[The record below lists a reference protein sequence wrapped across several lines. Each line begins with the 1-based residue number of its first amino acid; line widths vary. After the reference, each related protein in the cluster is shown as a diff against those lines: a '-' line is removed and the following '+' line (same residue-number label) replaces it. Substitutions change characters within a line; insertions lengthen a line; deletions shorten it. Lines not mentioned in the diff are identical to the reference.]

1 MNKYQEA
8 LIYFCN
14 GCHHEYEEGNYGQ
27 CKRVEGRC
35 GHYKSLKEAC
45 DKAEK
50 YDEINRVYLKN
61 EVMESADINAER
73 LQQLYE
79 DMQTFIDKATPFIG
93 SIMNKYQEAI
103 NELYKQRAERYKVHQ
118 KHKDWSKEIKE
129 YDKVGEALE
138 TLQEL
143 VDQTK
148 TPTLEEVKKEW
159 EELGWYWHY
168 FYNENGIAN
177 KYRITKYVPSRK
189 RDGSGDYQLEI
200 YLCNNTKTFNIN
212 FNMDM
217 QEYQLLTKTFKA
229 LGWL

>member
-1 MNKYQEA
+1 MTSKPKLNQPDVESTITSPIGESLNVNFTIPSKQFEQVFEKDTN
-8 LIYFCN
+8 I
-14 GCHHEYEEGNYGQ
+14 E
-27 CKRVEGRC
+27 KRN
-35 GHYKSLKEAC
+35 L
-45 DKAEK
+45 
-50 YDEINRVYLKN
+50 
-61 EVMESADINAER
+61 
-73 LQQLYE
+73 
-79 DMQTFIDKATPFIG
+79 
-93 SIMNKYQEAI
+93 
-103 NELYKQRAERYKVHQ
+103 
-118 KHKDWSKEIKE
+118 
-129 YDKVGEALE
+129 
-138 TLQEL
+138 
-143 VDQTK
+143 
-148 TPTLEEVKKEW
+148 TLEEVKKEW

>member
-1 MNKYQEA
+1 MEQCNDNRHEIIKETKEYIIRATNIDTDKDEMKVLDSICFRLWQLGLTKRNKD
-8 LIYFCN
+8 
-14 GCHHEYEEGNYGQ
+14 
-27 CKRVEGRC
+27 R
-35 GHYKSLKEAC
+35 
-45 DKAEK
+45 
-50 YDEINRVYLKN
+50 
-61 EVMESADINAER
+61 
-73 LQQLYE
+73 LYE
-79 DMQTFIDKATPFIG
+79 
-93 SIMNKYQEAI
+93 
-103 NELYKQRAERYKVHQ
+103 L
-118 KHKDWSKEIKE
+118 
-129 YDKVGEALE
+129 
-138 TLQEL
+138 
-143 VDQTK
+143 TK
-148 TPTLEEVKKEW
+148 SPTLEEVKKEW